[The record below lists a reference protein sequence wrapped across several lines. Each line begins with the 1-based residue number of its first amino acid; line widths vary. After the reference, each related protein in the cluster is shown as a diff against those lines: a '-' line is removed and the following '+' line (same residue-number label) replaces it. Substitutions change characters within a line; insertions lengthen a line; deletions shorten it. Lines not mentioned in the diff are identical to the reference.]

1 MGIST
6 AQSGERM
13 IELGTVPMQN
23 GNIEDRGPVAGA
35 DRRRRIGL
43 LWLGGV
49 EAPGAD
55 DPSSLPSEL
64 A

>member
-23 GNIEDRGPVAGA
+23 GNIEDHGQG
-35 DRRRRIGL
+35 
-43 LWLGGV
+43 
-49 EAPGAD
+49 
-55 DPSSLPSEL
+55 
-64 A
+64 